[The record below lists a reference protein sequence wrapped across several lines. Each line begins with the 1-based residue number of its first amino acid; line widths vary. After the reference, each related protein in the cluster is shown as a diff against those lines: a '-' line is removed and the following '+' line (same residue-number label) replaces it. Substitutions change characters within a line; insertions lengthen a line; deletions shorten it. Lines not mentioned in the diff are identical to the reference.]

1 MRCMPCGCISSRA
14 YHDQPSSKK
23 LATSARGDQTEEIP
37 DGTDGTFL
45 LFEHFIK
52 VLALRP

>member
-1 MRCMPCGCISSRA
+1 MPTST
-14 YHDQPSSKK
+14 K
-23 LATSARGDQTEEIP
+23 LAISARGDQTAEIP
-37 DGTDGTFL
+37 DGTDGSFL

>member
-1 MRCMPCGCISSRA
+1 MPT
-14 YHDQPSSKK
+14 SKK
-23 LATSARGDQTEEIP
+23 LAISARGDQTAEIP
-37 DGTDGTFL
+37 DGTDGNFL